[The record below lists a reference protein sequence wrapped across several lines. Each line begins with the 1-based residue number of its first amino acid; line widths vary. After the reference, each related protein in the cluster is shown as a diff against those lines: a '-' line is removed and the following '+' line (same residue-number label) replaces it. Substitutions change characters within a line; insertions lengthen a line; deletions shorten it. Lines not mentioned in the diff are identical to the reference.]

1 MLNLGRKPKNNP
13 YLTDFGKFWLAV
25 IVFATTT
32 IGGMLVL
39 FYGWIIFNDNSHSTY
54 AIYHVNNRGYAMKVY
69 KWKGFRF
76 PPKTRKLET
85 AVIILG
91 VLYLTFKFGGL

>member
-13 YLTDFGKFWLAV
+13 YLSEFGKFWLAV
-25 IVFATTT
+25 IVFATAT

-39 FYGWIIFNDNSHSTY
+39 FYGGTSY
-54 AIYHVNNRGYAMKVY
+54 NRCSCWSNAFYSFSFRWCTVKIY

-91 VLYLTFKFGGL
+91 ALYLIAKFGGL

>member
-1 MLNLGRKPKNNP
+1 VK
-13 YLTDFGKFWLAV
+13 
-25 IVFATTT
+25 I
-32 IGGMLVL
+32 
-39 FYGWIIFNDNSHSTY
+39 
-54 AIYHVNNRGYAMKVY
+54 Y

-91 VLYLTFKFGGL
+91 ALYLIVKFGGI